1 MADDF
6 DSANPDLNPTQ
17 VYYNW
22 AIALPPQPNITIN
35 TEGDLTVVTTING
48 NSGQVTGPT
57 ISLSGGATG
66 YVFNAAMGTISL
78 AVSNAAT
85 VRASIEAAKSGVNTD
100 ITELNGASQVD
111 VSSHYA
117 VAGTQVVTSQ
127 QAAIPDAVGGTVVD
141 TEARTALNA
150 LLAALRIHGLIDT

>member
-57 ISLSGGATG
+57 ITLSGGATG

-127 QAAIPDAVGGTVVD
+127 QAAIPDAAGGIVVD

-150 LLAALRIHGLIDT
+150 LLAALRIHGLIDV